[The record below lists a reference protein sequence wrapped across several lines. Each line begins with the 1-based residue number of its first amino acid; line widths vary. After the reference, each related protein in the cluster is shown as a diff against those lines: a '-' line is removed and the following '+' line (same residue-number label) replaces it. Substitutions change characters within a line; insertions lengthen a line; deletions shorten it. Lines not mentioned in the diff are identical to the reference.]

1 MAGEVETTQASDDG
15 DGARRSFA
23 PWADPATRPLVRF
36 DAVTKR
42 FGDTLAVDALS
53 LDIFPGEFFALL
65 GPSGCGKSTLLRLL
79 AGFETPSEGRV
90 LLDGTAIDAVPP
102 HRRPVNM
109 MFQNYALFPHL
120 TVEGNVA
127 FGLKQ
132 EGRPRD
138 EIGARVAEM
147 LALVKLAPLARRK
160 PHQLSGGERQRVA
173 LARSLVKRPQVL
185 LLDEP
190 LAALDKQLRGETQF
204 ELMELQERL
213 GTNFVIVT
221 HDQEEAM
228 TVAHRMAVMD
238 RGRIVQVG
246 TPAEVYEQ
254 PNSRYVASFV
264 GDANLIEGRL
274 AATGTSGSLIDS
286 VAGAKLATNQ
296 HVEAAAGATVWVA
309 LRAEKLRVA
318 TQATGGSENCVA
330 GRVAEI
336 AYLGNVS
343 VYKVRLDN
351 GLIMKAQLP
360 NLTRVVERPIGT
372 NDRVWLSWTR
382 DAGVVLTA

>member
-1 MAGEVETTQASDDG
+1 MAGEAETTRTADLG
-15 DGARRSFA
+15 GVRRSFA
-23 PWADPATRPLVRF
+23 PWADPAARPLVRF

-42 FGDTLAVDALS
+42 FGDTVAVDALS

-90 LLDGTAIDAVPP
+90 LLDGAAIDAVPP

-132 EGRPRD
+132 EGRPRG
-138 EIGARVAEM
+138 EIAARVATM
-147 LALVKLAPLARRK
+147 LELVKLAPLARRK
-160 PHQLSGGERQRVA
+160 PHALSGGERQRVA

-204 ELMELQERL
+204 ELMELQARL
-213 GTNFVIVT
+213 GTTFVIVT

-264 GDANLIEGRL
+264 GEVNLIEGRL
-274 AATGTSGSLIDS
+274 AATGPSGSCIDS
-286 VAGAKLATNQ
+286 AAGAKIAASA
-296 HVEAAAGATVWVA
+296 HVAADVGATVWVA
-309 LRAEKLRVA
+309 LRPEKLRVA
-318 TQATGGSENCVA
+318 TAPPAANENCVA

-336 AYLGNVS
+336 AYLGNLS
-343 VYKVRLDN
+343 VYKVRLDS
-351 GLIMKAQLP
+351 GFIMKAQLP
-360 NLTRVVERPIGT
+360 NLTRAVERPIGT
-372 NDRVWLSWTR
+372 NDRVWLSWTP
-382 DAGVVLTA
+382 DAGVVLTG